1 MLIGSVRAGL
11 STECKPSHFRAPY
24 FIKSM
29 GVCAFDA
36 ETLSYAGAP
45 VEQAMCLMRG
55 MDSTRNLGPPLT
67 GLPPALASRI
77 GKTTDLPSREVLSN
91 YLSEQALESDFA
103 AHFVGAGIARERQ

>member
-55 MDSTRNLGPPLT
+55 MDFDQKSWAAVDR
-67 GLPPALASRI
+67 PASSASQ
-77 GKTTDLPSREVLSN
+77 PNWQN
-91 YLSEQALESDFA
+91 Y
-103 AHFVGAGIARERQ
+103 